1 MRELPLISLLVL
13 LILTSGMARAGDA
26 DYQQK
31 VKPLLVKKCGTCHG
45 ALKQE
50 AGLRLDASQLI
61 RQGSESGPVV
71 SPGDSG
77 SSLLLQRVV
86 SADVDER
93 MPPEGEGEPLDA
105 QQVALLQAWIDA
117 GAPSPEEEPVPVGP
131 QDHWAYQVLKR
142 PEVPIAS
149 LPATSETD
157 ISGNPID
164 AFLGAAQEAGG
175 VTPFPPADKP
185 TLLRRVTIDLIGL
198 PPTRDQLHEFLSD
211 ESDDA
216 YERLV
221 DRLLESPQHGERWA
235 RHWMD
240 VWRYSDWDG
249 YKKELRG
256 SQRHIWRWRD
266 WIIESL
272 NADKGYDQ
280 MVREMLAGDEL
291 APDDPGTLRATGFL
305 ARNYHNSNRNI
316 WLDATVEHTAK
327 AFLGMTINCA
337 RCHEHKFDPIDQTD
351 YYAFRAI
358 FEPHDVR
365 TERLPGEPDLMK
377 DGLARVFDA
386 KPEAK
391 TFLYIGGNEKHPDKE
406 HPLVPNIPGS
416 FGRLTDITEVPL
428 PVTAWFPSAQES
440 IHQENMAAAEGRL
453 AQARQALAKWTAE
466 HRAAE
471 DGANGVDRP
480 VEPSASC
487 PPAPPLA
494 FTMPL
499 DEQLV
504 RAKVR
509 AAETALASL
518 RARWAADE
526 ARYVNQDEEAAGA
539 LAVRAAKQERAA
551 NLQQAAVDVLQKE
564 QALLKAG
571 EEKDDAK
578 RKRATE
584 KAQKEL
590 AAAREK
596 QTKAR
601 EALGSDDAKYTSVGK
616 VYPKTSTGRR
626 LALARWI
633 TDRDNPFTARV
644 AVNHIWLRHFGEPL
658 VENVFDFGLRS
669 PRPKRADLLDW
680 LAVELMDNGWSMK
693 RLHRLIVTSSAFR
706 RASAAE
712 TALTAANR
720 TVDPDNRLLWRA
732 NVRRLDAEVV
742 RDSVLAVAGSL
753 DTTTGGPDIDY
764 HQGETVPRRSLY
776 FQHAYEKQMTM
787 LVLFDAANPTDC
799 YRRSESI
806 IPQQV
811 LALSNSSLTLTE
823 SRKLARQL
831 WEAAQPRD
839 DAERAFLHAAF
850 EQVLS
855 RAPTED
861 ELVTCLEFLT
871 GQSAR
876 LSDDSALT
884 DFGGK
889 TEATVPASDDPAM
902 RARENLIH
910 VLMNHNDFVTM
921 R

>member
-1 MRELPLISLLVL
+1 MREPALISLPVL
-13 LILTSGMARAGDA
+13 LLLASGITQAGDI
-26 DYQQK
+26 DYQQQ

-45 ALKQE
+45 ALEQE

-61 RQGSESGPVV
+61 RQGSENGPVV
-71 SPGDSG
+71 SPGESA
-77 SSLLLQRVV
+77 SSPLLQRVM
-86 SADVDER
+86 SADADER
-93 MPPEGEGEPLDA
+93 MPPEGEGEPLDE
-105 QQVALLQAWIDA
+105 QQVALLRAWIDA
-117 GAPSPEEEPVPVGP
+117 GAPSPDEEAVPAGP
-131 QDHWAYQVLKR
+131 QDHWAYRVPQRPQV
-142 PEVPIAS
+142 PD
-149 LPATSETD
+149 TSEQPAA
-157 ISGNPID
+157 SGNPID
-164 AFLGAAQEAGG
+164 ALIRAAQEAGG
-175 VTPFPPADKP
+175 VTPFPPAEKE
-185 TLLRRVTIDLIGL
+185 TLLRRVTIDLTGL
-198 PPTRDQLHEFLSD
+198 PPTRDELHAFLNDNS
-211 ESDDA
+211 EDA

-291 APDDPGTLRATGFL
+291 APDDPDTLRATGFL

-337 RCHEHKFDPIDQTD
+337 RCHDHKFDPIDQTD

-358 FEPHDVR
+358 FEPHEVR
-365 TERLPGEPDLMK
+365 TERLPGQPDLMQ

-406 HPLVPNIPGS
+406 HPLAPNIPGT
-416 FGRLTDITEVPL
+416 FGELADINEVPL
-428 PVTAWFPSAQES
+428 PVTSWFPSAQES
-440 IHQENMAAAEGRL
+440 VRREDLAAAERRL
-453 AQARQALAKWTAE
+453 AQARQALTRWIAE
-466 HRAAE
+466 HRTATVA
-471 DGANGVDRP
+471 DAVDEA
-480 VEPSASC
+480 VESSEPLF

-499 DEQLV
+499 DEQLA

-509 AAETALASL
+509 VAETALASL

-526 ARYVNQDEEAAGA
+526 ARYVKQDDEAVGA
-539 LAVRAAKQERAA
+539 LAVKAAKCERLA
-551 NLQQAAVDVLQKE
+551 NFQQAAMDVLQKE

-571 EEKDDAK
+571 AEKDDAK
-578 RKRATE
+578 RKQVTE
-584 KAQKEL
+584 KARKEL
-590 AAAREK
+590 TAAREK
-596 QTKAR
+596 QAKSR
-601 EALGSDDAKYTSVGK
+601 EALRSDGAEYTSVGK
-616 VYPKTSTGRR
+616 VYPKASTGRR

-633 TDRDNPFTARV
+633 TARGNPLTARV

-658 VENVFDFGLRS
+658 VANVFDFGLRS
-669 PRPKRADLLDW
+669 PRPKHADLLDW
-680 LAVELMDNGWSMK
+680 LAVELMESGWSMK
-693 RLHRLIVTSSAFR
+693 RLHRLIVTSAAYR

-712 TALTAANR
+712 TSLTAANR
-720 TVDPDNRLLWRA
+720 SVDPDNKLLWRA

-764 HQGETVPRRSLY
+764 HQGEAVPRRSLY

-811 LALSNSSLTLTE
+811 LALANSSLTLAE

-831 WEAAQPRD
+831 WETAQQQD
-839 DAERAFLHAAF
+839 DPERTFLLAAF

-861 ELVTCLEFLT
+861 ELVTCQEFLA
-871 GQSAR
+871 GQSSR
-876 LSDDSALT
+876 LSDASSLT
-884 DFGGK
+884 EFGGQAE
-889 TEATVPASDDPAM
+889 TTVAASDDPAM